1 MSTNLDYDEFD
12 RTPRHEGVSDYPD
25 ERFTPVPDSGRVEHD
40 PSAYGDPTHHD
51 ADVAPVA
58 AEPDTNEYG
67 VTRAT
72 DEHVGDEKPVV
83 AEGLGE
89 HRPGESLGEWLRNDL
104 EQTKADLHIGGAN
117 KDSS

>member
-1 MSTNLDYDEFD
+1 MSTNLDHNEFD
-12 RTPRHEGVSDYPD
+12 HTRNEGVSDYPD
-25 ERFTPVPDSGRVEHD
+25 ERFTSVPDSSRAEHD
-40 PSAYGDPTHHD
+40 ASVYNAPTADHTD
-51 ADVAPVA
+51 ADHVD
-58 AEPDTNEYG
+58 PDINEYG

-72 DEHVGDEKPVV
+72 DDHDGDEKPVV

-89 HRPGESLGEWLRNDL
+89 HRPGESVGEWLRADL

>member
-1 MSTNLDYDEFD
+1 MSTNLDHEEFD

-25 ERFTPVPDSGRVEHD
+25 EQFVPLPDSSRAEHD
-40 PSAYGDPTHHD
+40 PSVYDAPSHEYGG
-51 ADVAPVA
+51 ASSAVEA
-58 AEPDTNEYG
+58 DTNEYG

-72 DEHVGDEKPVV
+72 DEHDGDEKPVV

-89 HRPGESLGEWLRNDL
+89 HRPGESVGEWLRADL